1 MSDNKLLRE
10 GLFCV
15 IYRICI
21 VTYVHTQIHVYIH
34 IYIYTYKILYI
45 HIHTI
50 LYQSSLGPS
59 WLVGWVCRVDR
70 LDETL
75 GFCFKLSFRDLRSC
89 SAKSYFGCKVPR
101 NVSYDSNRTQIT
113 IS

>member
-34 IYIYTYKILYI
+34 IYIYVQDIIYSYSYY
-45 HIHTI
+45 TI
-50 LYQSSLGPS
+50 SVKPRPQLAS
-59 WLVGWVCRVDR
+59 WLGMQGRPSR
-70 LDETL
+70 
-75 GFCFKLSFRDLRSC
+75 RDTWLLLQALLQRSLQLLRQVLFWLQG
-89 SAKSYFGCKVPR
+89 AQERFV
-101 NVSYDSNRTQIT
+101 
-113 IS
+113 